1 MDRRQALRRLAAGGA
16 VVGTTSTVM
25 STVAFADGGTVAC
38 RPAAPAATPTFALSS
53 NASSVRIQVSGLG
66 TTTCPGCAG
75 GSVVPVVQNLWTLD
89 AASAPLIVRNGSGT
103 TITNVWQSPADNDV
117 RVRRADLGALT
128 NPTSFT
134 IRVTYRWVCRGVTG
148 AAWAC
153 RSWTQSIVYTGTA
166 TALGP
171 VTLSGIGNC
180 DAVAP
185 ANP

>member
-1 MDRRQALRRLAAGGA
+1 MDRRQALRRLAAGGVA
-16 VVGTTSTVM
+16 VGTTSTIT
-25 STVAFADGGTVAC
+25 STVAFADGGTVPC
-38 RPAAPAATPTFALSS
+38 RPAAPLTTPTFTLSS
-53 NASSVRIQVSGLG
+53 GGAFVRIQVSGLG

-75 GSVVPVVQNLWTLD
+75 GSTVPVVQNLWTLD
-89 AASAPLIVRNGSGT
+89 ATSEPLIVRNGSGT

-128 NPTSFT
+128 NPTTFT
-134 IRVTYRWVCRGVTG
+134 IRATYRWVCRGATG

-153 RSWTQSIVYTGTA
+153 RSWTQSILYTGSA

-180 DAVAP
+180 DAVPP